1 MIPDSIR
8 LGIFFF
14 WKQIV
19 SFLVSF
25 QTPAFFSAWAFASGL
40 TTKQEEAIFGY
51 IMLCLNNLDPTINL
65 PNKMEKKKRYWK
77 DRSSALAK
85 T

>member
-1 MIPDSIR
+1 MYNSETVY
-8 LGIFFF
+8 LNLN
-14 WKQIV
+14 WKKV
-19 SFLVSF
+19 TSLSYNSWV
-25 QTPAFFSAWAFASGL
+25 
-40 TTKQEEAIFGY
+40 KQQNSTEIFGY

-65 PNKMEKKKRYWK
+65 PSKMGKKRYWK